1 MADDR
6 SMPDLPLLDGDAR
19 RPPVASFRLGFTRPL
34 PCPACGNAANVVAP
48 GRGAY
53 CSQRCVDEITGEVVM
68 VTVYLA
74 LAGGHQLV
82 GVPNE
87 ALAYFWGRVQ
97 REANWARRVHAL
109 TTTPRVLSA

>member
-1 MADDR
+1 M
-6 SMPDLPLLDGDAR
+6 SKPKPVPMPAVQRGT
-19 RPPVASFRLGFTRPL
+19 VF
-34 PCPACGNAANVVAP
+34 PCVACGNTATMAAP

-53 CSQRCVDEITGEVVM
+53 CSSTCVDEITGEVVM